1 MADRSTSHRPS
12 SILVARQDAHAS
24 PSAPGI
30 DQLDDELLIDGFVVL
45 EDLIPIETWNSKVL
59 NGEPSTGQGR
69 VTQKQR
75 FKIVPPFEMPFC
87 DPVITENPLVL
98 ELL

>member
-1 MADRSTSHRPS
+1 MM
-12 SILVARQDAHAS
+12 
-24 PSAPGI
+24 
-30 DQLDDELLIDGFVVL
+30 DGV
-45 EDLIPIETWNSKVL
+45 EAWNSKVL

-75 FKIVPPFEMPFC
+75 FKTVPPFEMPFC

>member
-1 MADRSTSHRPS
+1 MM
-12 SILVARQDAHAS
+12 
-24 PSAPGI
+24 
-30 DQLDDELLIDGFVVL
+30 DGV
-45 EDLIPIETWNSKVL
+45 EAWNSKVL